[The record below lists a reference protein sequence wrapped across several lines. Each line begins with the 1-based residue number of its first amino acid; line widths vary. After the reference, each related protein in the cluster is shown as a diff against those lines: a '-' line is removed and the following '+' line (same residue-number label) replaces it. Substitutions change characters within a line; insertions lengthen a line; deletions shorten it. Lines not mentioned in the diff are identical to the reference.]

1 MNRFIELY
9 GEEEDEGTSSVPS
22 VSIEEEKE
30 KLFDLEKYPRMIMKA
45 KTTYYKIVFE

>member
-30 KLFDLEKYPRMIMKA
+30 KLFDLEKYPTMVMKA
-45 KTTYYKIVFE
+45 KKTRYKIVLD

>member
-9 GEEEDEGTSSVPS
+9 GEEENEGTSSV
-22 VSIEEEKE
+22 SIEDEKE

-45 KTTYYKIVFE
+45 KTTRYKIVFD